1 MKNIK
6 ISERKISKII
16 ILNVVIITSI
26 LSILITS
33 FFLYNYYFIIRPHIY
48 YIIEYD
54 VKVSEESELIN
65 NVEQLNYSKY
75 LNCSETGMTKCYV
88 DLNYYKN
95 RINGDTSF
103 HINPN
108 YYHFFEYLFKAE
120 NSSEIYLTYNNNS
133 LFSIKNSNNSN
144 LFPVY
149 ENVLYL
155 NFSIIPY
162 VYNESATL
170 LLKDITIVKID
181 FTYIY
186 SGKEFAVSTGFN
198 IVQYVILEKNFDVI
212 LICISDLLIFY

>member
-6 ISERKISKII
+6 IIDRKNFKII
-16 ILNVVIITSI
+16 FINVVIIVSI

-33 FFLYNYYFIIRPHIY
+33 FLLYNYHFIIRLHIY
-48 YIIEYD
+48 YTLEYD
-54 VKVSEESELIN
+54 VNVSEESELIN
-65 NVEQLNYSKY
+65 KVEQLNYSKY
-75 LNCSETGMTKCYV
+75 LNCSEIGMTKCYV

-108 YYHFFEYLFKAE
+108 YYHYFKYLFKAD
-120 NSSEIYLTYNNNS
+120 NYSEMYLTYNNNS
-133 LFSIKNSNNSN
+133 LFSI
-144 LFPVY
+144 PVY

-170 LLKDITIVKID
+170 LLKDIIIVKLD
-181 FTYIY
+181 FTYTY
-186 SGKEFAVSTGFN
+186 SGKEFTYPTGF
-198 IVQYVILEKNFDVI
+198 IMDQYVILEKDLDVI
-212 LICISDLLIFY
+212 LICISDLLILY